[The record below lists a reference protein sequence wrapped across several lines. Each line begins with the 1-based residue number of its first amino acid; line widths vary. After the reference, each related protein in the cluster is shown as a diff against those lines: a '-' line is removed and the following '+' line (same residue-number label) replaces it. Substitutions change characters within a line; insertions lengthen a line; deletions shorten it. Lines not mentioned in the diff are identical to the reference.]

1 LEEPSP
7 HPRRRQSETP
17 PLRRQDPQS
26 PIGLGNLSRSTRI
39 SRDIYAGHL
48 PPCSPCPLEPK
59 RQPEGIGNGGA
70 QRRKSFALFS
80 PPLGCSTG
88 EGETR
93 GFLYCP
99 LLPTLMMIL
108 VVVWLYLIV
117 THAISSFSLSPTSAP
132 ATGCSMQAIAH
143 QDQFSLSQ
151 SAHHHS
157 TLNHFRIY
165 FLDNKIEKTIV

>member
-70 QRRKSFALFS
+70 RRQKSFALFS
-80 PPLGCSTG
+80 PPLSCSTG

-93 GFLYCP
+93 GFS
-99 LLPTLMMIL
+99 LLSPAPNTNDG
-108 VVVWLYLIV
+108 
-117 THAISSFSLSPTSAP
+117 SSGCLAVSHCHPRHIIFLSLSRPP
-132 ATGCSMQAIAH
+132 ALQQQAAVCR
-143 QDQFSLSQ
+143 L
-151 SAHHHS
+151 
-157 TLNHFRIY
+157 
-165 FLDNKIEKTIV
+165 